1 MSGIIKVLSYNTS
14 WESSEPK
21 PNWNENV
28 NRFEPER
35 TEAATMVASEADVLD
50 IDDEGKFTKRDGTP
64 TRFDTR
70 KYTDKMLATRDKA
83 GEFGDGE
90 DGISFHCNNDPE
102 RCRKN
107 IFSIIQNGNFD
118 LVGMQEYVHDKYSIG
133 KENEI
138 IEHVYSKK
146 EYIPSLGNM
155 KLVLGHVPLNMTKWV
170 NGVQT
175 KTGDVKRV
183 EIGSL
188 YNKNKFE
195 QVGNHHYF
203 DLGPDGR
210 PVLIVLLKEKS
221 SDSHILFINAHMPQG
236 YNIKGKG
243 KPDEIIANKIDREI
257 KKMNNQDLIQG
268 ARIILATDSNDA
280 NNKWIRNIKIMGKK
294 LNGGSDYKP
303 TCCTTIIRKKNDK
316 TREERRIRYG
326 DIILDSLAIE
336 NSFKYDYPVEI
347 EGEPYSDHAPISAI
361 LPPTIPPAPVSQGPK
376 PPLPPQEKN
385 EDNATSSGLFSG
397 WWGGKKKRRKRKRT
411 RKKKKRSRRKKR
423 GGKKSRKKKRK
434 RKTRRKRKN

>member
-1 MSGIIKVLSYNTS
+1 M
-14 WESSEPK
+14 
-21 PNWNENV
+21 
-28 NRFEPER
+28 
-35 TEAATMVASEADVLD
+35 
-50 IDDEGKFTKRDGTP
+50 GTP
-64 TRFDTR
+64 TRVDTR
-70 KYTDKMLATRDKA
+70 KYTDKMLATRDKT

-257 KKMNNQDLIQG
+257 KK
-268 ARIILATDSNDA
+268 
-280 NNKWIRNIKIMGKK
+280 
-294 LNGGSDYKP
+294 
-303 TCCTTIIRKKNDK
+303 KNDK

>member
-1 MSGIIKVLSYNTS
+1 MSEIIKVLSYNTS

-21 PNWNENV
+21 SNWNQEV
-28 NRFEPER
+28 NFYEPER
-35 TEAATMVASEADVLD
+35 TEVASAIADEIYDEDNDNFVE
-50 IDDEGKFTKRDGTP
+50 IDNEGKFTKREGKP
-64 TRFDTR
+64 TRVDTR
-70 KYTDKMLATRDKA
+70 KYTNKMLTTRDKA

-118 LVGMQEYVHDKYSIG
+118 LVGMQEYVHDTYSIG
-133 KENEI
+133 TENEI
-138 IEHVYSKK
+138 TEHVYSKK

-175 KTGDVKRV
+175 KTGNVKRV

-210 PVLIVLLKEKS
+210 PVLIVLLYEKS

-236 YNIKGKG
+236 YNIKGEG

-257 KKMNNQDLIQG
+257 EKMNNQDLIQG
-268 ARIILATDSNDA
+268 ARIILSTDSNDQY
-280 NNKWIRNIKIMGKK
+280 NKWIRNIKIMGKK

-303 TCCTTIIRKKNDK
+303 TCCTTLIKKKNNR
-316 TREERRIRYG
+316 TRNDRRIRYG
-326 DIILDSLAIE
+326 DIILDSQAIE

-347 EGEPYSDHAPISAI
+347 EGEPYSDHAPISAT
-361 LPPTIPPAPVSQGPK
+361 LPPTQVVGK
-376 PPLPPQEKN
+376 
-385 EDNATSSGLFSG
+385 DTATKSGIFG
-397 WWGGKKKRRKRKRT
+397 TWWGGKKKRRKRTKK
-411 RKKKKRSRRKKR
+411 RKKKSRRKKR
-423 GGKKSRKKKRK
+423 GGKKSRKKKKK
-434 RKTRRKRKN
+434 RKTRRKRRHRR